1 MFFPIQSIYL
11 CYPEHIFLELSD
23 TNFKNPIDNQN
34 QNLNVI
40 NQSHFNSFLYCTMSL
55 NLKILAFFDEIRKMS

>member
-1 MFFPIQSIYL
+1 MFFPIQSIRL
-11 CYPEHIFLELSD
+11 CYPEHNFLGLSD

-40 NQSHFNSFLYCTMSL
+40 HQSHFNSFLDCRMSL